1 MARRS
6 TNAFG
11 EAWQGSKIQGAGSLA
26 RARGYAYGALTSQQR
41 GEFGSQANF
50 QAAAEQAAQRNPSG
64 ETDQQR
70 ENPIQNYLRKLRP
83 ANPSGETDQQ
93 REERLKKKGRDEVMT
108 RDPEYVKKPE
118 PMAKSET
125 ARAPRPPQQAA
136 QNKYKAPSMGG
147 RWSDGLM
154 GYGSNAAPKPRAP
167 GSLKLLGDTS
177 PAALAKIRR
186 AINRR
191 EQRPSYTPS
200 GQVIRGGW

>member
-50 QAAAEQAAQRNPSG
+50 QAAAEQAEQRVQAPS
-64 ETDQQR
+64 
-70 ENPIQNYLRKLRP
+70 
-83 ANPSGETDQQ
+83 ANPSGETPEQ

-108 RDPEYVKKPE
+108 RDPEYVQKPA
-118 PMAKSET
+118 PMAK
-125 ARAPRPPQQAA
+125 RLNAA
-136 QNKYKAPSMGG
+136 GEVSLSKAGADSH
-147 RWSDGLM
+147 DGLM
-154 GYGSNAAPKPRAP
+154 RYGSNAAPKPRAP

>member
-50 QAAAEQAAQRNPSG
+50 QAAAEQAAQRVQAPS
-64 ETDQQR
+64 
-70 ENPIQNYLRKLRP
+70 
-83 ANPSGETDQQ
+83 ANPSGETPEQ
-93 REERLKKKGRDEVMT
+93 REERLKKKGREEVMT

-147 RWSDGLM
+147 RWSDGVDIPGM
-154 GYGSNAAPKPRAP
+154 GNVAADTRPSPLQPAKPRVNYNTPTPSAEA
-167 GSLKLLGDTS
+167 LRKL
-177 PAALAKIRR
+177 RR

-191 EQRPSYTPS
+191 EQRPGLLSS
-200 GQVIRGGW
+200 GQPNRSNW